1 MRTMSEV
8 DKSEVPVLTHEDC
21 LDHCHPESPCEG
33 EVEYRMTLPVRY
45 RRSGAFVV
53 FPRCEKH
60 YEEYYERHEARE
72 AREAEYQDS
81 LYCKHGTYVGDAW
94 GADYLCGRCE
104 SE

>member
-1 MRTMSEV
+1 MNHDTEV
-8 DKSEVPVLTHEDC
+8 AELTHEDC
-21 LDHCHPESPCEG
+21 LDHHHEDSPCEG
-33 EVEYRMTLPVRY
+33 VVEYCPTYPVRY
-45 RRSGAFVV
+45 HRSGAFIV

-60 YEEYYERHEARE
+60 YEEYCDRGEARE
-72 AREAEYQDS
+72 MREQDYQAS